1 MLNNCIGYSKEPRF
15 SSAIGICE
23 MSLFAW
29 YYRWLMI
36 GVLFLS
42 PELALAQ
49 MSIEDRLAPGQP
61 PVIIVHRAAVGGA
74 PDNSLAGI
82 QNAID
87 RGIDMVEID
96 IQITLDG
103 QYIVMHD
110 PVLTTTTNVEDVFP
124 DGSPHR
130 IPHKAGRPHYVED
143 YTLKEIQQLRLLD
156 EQGGDHPVPSLD
168 EVLHL
173 VDGKLLVI
181 MELKNWEK
189 ESLAQ
194 LLEDHETDNLLL
206 FQQTDMSKFQDI
218 VVATGIKAFASLAR
232 WADVAE
238 LEKLF
243 STFGP
248 KLAMVGVTR
257 KRLKPEFVSKAEELE
272 IPLSINGLS
281 DEDISLL
288 RGDPLPWKAAL
299 DSGAAAFMT
308 HYPEALLKMLGR

>member
-1 MLNNCIGYSKEPRF
+1 MFHFASYPDQVRGGCSRISGRYTPNLFFDPDHEDVRGSMLNNCIGYSKEPRF

-206 FQQTDMSKFQDI
+206 FQQTRRI
-218 VVATGIKAFASLAR
+218 IAL
-232 WADVAE
+232 
-238 LEKLF
+238 
-243 STFGP
+243 
-248 KLAMVGVTR
+248 
-257 KRLKPEFVSKAEELE
+257 RLHTSHQAVLP
-272 IPLSINGLS
+272 SIL
-281 DEDISLL
+281 
-288 RGDPLPWKAAL
+288 
-299 DSGAAAFMT
+299 
-308 HYPEALLKMLGR
+308 